1 MNRTVDELDWRIL
14 GELQR
19 DGRLSFS
26 ALARRVNLSSP
37 AVAERV
43 RRLEETGVITGY
55 RAQVDPAKTGLP
67 LTAFI
72 EMRCALGRC
81 VLQTATADEL
91 PEVVEIHK
99 LSGNWCA
106 MVKVRVSSMK
116 HLEGLLERIGQH
128 GDNNSHIVL
137 STQYE
142 RAVIEP
148 ADPEPRTVS
157 AADGWVT
164 RAR

>member
-1 MNRTVDELDWRIL
+1 MTRALDDLDWRIL

-26 ALARRVNLSSP
+26 ALAKRVNLSSP

-55 RAQVDPAKTGLP
+55 RAQVDPAKAGLP

-72 EMRCALGRC
+72 EMRCRLGSC
-81 VLQTATADEL
+81 LLKTASADEL
-91 PEVVEIHK
+91 PEVAEIHK

-106 MVKVRVSSMK
+106 MLKVRVSSMQ
-116 HLEGLLERIGQH
+116 HLEGLLERVGKH
-128 GDNNSHIVL
+128 GENNSYIVL
-137 STQYE
+137 STQHE
-142 RAVIEP
+142 RTVIEP
-148 ADPEPRTVS
+148 PDPEPRTVS
-157 AADGWVT
+157 VPDGWV
-164 RAR
+164 ARVP